1 MHRRQLTQL
10 SRRRDTAQTQCGI
23 LVVQADDG
31 GRAAMLTITSKAG
44 EDLPELHNLTVDE
57 YQQMKENLALKNFGM
72 NLEEFAEAWKA
83 GKFDDDREKHGDV
96 IRLAMMLPE
105 YWAE

>member
-1 MHRRQLTQL
+1 MVSLQSQLDVT
-10 SRRRDTAQTQCGI
+10 RGAT
-23 LVVQADDG
+23 
-31 GRAAMLTITSKAG
+31 MLTKPSKTG
-44 EDLPELHNLTVDE
+44 EDLPELHNLTEDE
-57 YQQMKENLALKNFGM
+57 YREMKENLALKNFGM
-72 NLEEFAEAWKA
+72 SLKEFAEAWKA